1 MPLESSISPRGEG
14 FYELSLHGR
23 LHRPH
28 WVAQLF
34 ASLSQLHVS
43 ILSGRAEQFKGGE
56 WESKFLLNFDNSTS
70 DPKTL
75 DYAGLAEQAPT
86 GERGAPPKLS
96 HFEITRRSDNLV
108 ELRLEG
114 PDQIG
119 FLASILA
126 RVSGLALFPSYLE
139 IDTVAGQIKD
149 CIVLRGIAD
158 RGPSEAAF
166 QSLDRML
173 KSFQT
178 FKPAGIPA
186 GLKK

>member
-1 MPLESSISPRGEG
+1 MPLESSISSTAEG
-14 FYELSLHGR
+14 LHELSMHGR

-43 ILSGRAEQFKGGE
+43 IISGRARQIKGGE
-56 WESKFLLNFDNSTS
+56 WESKFILNFSNSS
-70 DPKTL
+70 ADPKGL
-75 DYAGLAEQAPT
+75 DYSTLAEQTPS

-96 HFEITRRSDNLV
+96 YFEIIRRSDQLI

-119 FLASILA
+119 FLASMLN
-126 RVSGLALFPSYLE
+126 RVSGLALFPAELE
-139 IDTVAGQIKD
+139 IDTVGGKIKD

-166 QSLDRML
+166 QSLDRIL
-173 KSFQT
+173 RSFMT
-178 FKPAGIPA
+178 VTPVGM
-186 GLKK
+186 KK

>member
-1 MPLESSISPRGEG
+1 MPLESSIYATPEG
-14 FYELSLHGR
+14 LHELSMHGR

-34 ASLSQLHVS
+34 AALSQLHVS
-43 ILSGRAEQFKGGE
+43 ILSGRATQVKGGE
-56 WESKFLLNFDNSTS
+56 WESKFVLNFANSTA

-75 DYAGLAEQAPT
+75 DYSSLAEQSPT
-86 GERGAPPKLS
+86 GERGAAPKLS
-96 HFEITRRSDNLV
+96 HFEIVRRSDQLV

-126 RVSGLALFPSYLE
+126 RVSGLALFPSELE
-139 IDTVAGQIKD
+139 IDTIAGRIKD

-158 RGPSEAAF
+158 RGPSEAAY

-173 KSFQT
+173 RSFLT
-178 FKPAGIPA
+178 AVPAGM
-186 GLKK
+186 KK

>member
-1 MPLESSISPRGEG
+1 MPLESSISSTSEG
-14 FYELSLHGR
+14 LHELSMHGR

-43 ILSGRAEQFKGGE
+43 IISGRATQIKGGE
-56 WESKFLLNFDNSTS
+56 WESKFLLNFSNSS
-70 DPKTL
+70 ADPKHL
-75 DYAGLAEQAPT
+75 DYSALAEQSPS
-86 GERGAPPKLS
+86 GERGAAPKLS
-96 HFEITRRSDNLV
+96 HFEIVRRSDQLV

-126 RVSGLALFPSYLE
+126 RVSGLALFPAELE
-139 IDTVAGQIKD
+139 IDTVAGRIRD

-173 KSFQT
+173 RSFMT
-178 FKPAGIPA
+178 MSPSGM
-186 GLKK
+186 KK

>member
-1 MPLESSISPRGEG
+1 M
-14 FYELSLHGR
+14 HGR

-43 ILSGRAEQFKGGE
+43 IISGRAAQIKGGE
-56 WESKFLLNFDNSTS
+56 WESKFLLNFANCAT
-70 DPKTL
+70 DPKQL
-75 DYAGLAEQAPT
+75 DYSALAEQSPS

-96 HFEITRRSDNLV
+96 HFEIIRRSDNLV

-119 FLASILA
+119 FLASVLA
-126 RVSGLALFPSYLE
+126 RVSGLALFPAELE
-139 IDTVAGQIKD
+139 IDTIAGQIKD

-173 KSFQT
+173 RSFLIM
-178 FKPAGIPA
+178 KPAGM
-186 GLKK
+186 KT

>member
-1 MPLESSISPRGEG
+1 MPLESSISPTSEG
-14 FYELSLHGR
+14 LHELSMHGR

-34 ASLSQLHVS
+34 ATLSQLHVS
-43 ILSGRAEQFKGGE
+43 IISGRAVQVRGGE
-56 WESKFLLNFDNSTS
+56 WESKFLLNFANSTA
-70 DPKTL
+70 DPKQL
-75 DYAGLAEQAPT
+75 DYSALAEQSPT
-86 GERGAPPKLS
+86 GERGAPPRLS
-96 HFEITRRSDNLV
+96 HFEIVRRSDQLV

-126 RVSGLALFPSYLE
+126 RVSGLALFPSELE
-139 IDTVAGQIKD
+139 IDTIAGQIKD

-158 RGPSEAAF
+158 RGPSEAAY

-173 KSFQT
+173 RSFLT
-178 FKPAGIPA
+178 AVPVGMRK
-186 GLKK
+186 